1 MQKILLKDLEKNEE
15 VFKTLFTD
23 CDDIIFRKI
32 EIGDVY
38 RVKMTLI
45 YIDGLVNKEYIAEH
59 AIYSLF
65 IEEEIK
71 TFSLKGFK
79 TPLIDIISKEAL
91 TTIDVKEEFHIDNI
105 ANSVLSGDTVILIDK
120 VDKCLVF
127 DSKGWASRS
136 ISEPQTETVI
146 RGPRDGFTESVKV
159 NMTLVRRRIKDTN
172 LKIKMQTVGK
182 RSQTSLAIMYMED
195 IVDKTLVRE
204 VNERLKSVDID
215 AVLDSSMLE
224 NLIED
229 NYMSAFPQIEN
240 TERPDSAAAALYEG
254 RVVIIVD
261 NSPFALIVPATVGT
275 LLQSSEDYYTRWQEA
290 QGVRILRLAAVALS
304 LLSPALYIAIISYHP
319 GLLPT
324 KLTYYLAASRIN
336 VPFPAVVE
344 TFLMEVTIE
353 LIREAGTRISGPIGT
368 TIGIVGGLII
378 GQAAVEAGIVSAI
391 LIIIVAITTI
401 ASFAIPSYEFAAG
414 LRVWRFILILGAAI
428 FGLYGIMLGVILL
441 GTHLIK
447 LNSFG
452 VPFTSPYSGLGVGTG
467 ELKDTLTKAPI
478 QELKERPTFTRPRN
492 KIRMRR
498 SWKDERK

>member
-1 MQKILLKDLEKNEE
+1 MQRILVKDLERNEE
-15 VFKTLFTD
+15 VLKKIFTD
-23 CDDIIFRKI
+23 CDDVAFRRI

-45 YIDGLVNKEYIAEH
+45 YIDGLVQKEYIAEH
-59 AIYSLF
+59 AIFSLF
-65 IEEEIK
+65 VEEEVK
-71 TFSLKGFK
+71 SFSLQGFK

-91 TTIDVKEEFHIDNI
+91 TTIDIKEESRMDNI
-105 ANSVLSGDTVILIDK
+105 INSILSGDTVILIDNIE
-120 VDKCLVF
+120 KCLVF
-127 DSKGWASRS
+127 DSKGWASRGVN
-136 ISEPQTETVI
+136 EPQTETVI

-159 NMTLVRRRIKDTN
+159 NMTLVRRRIKDSN
-172 LKIKMQTVGK
+172 LKIKMETVGR
-182 RSQTSLAIMYMED
+182 RSQTAIAIMYMED
-195 IVDKTLVRE
+195 IVDKGLLQE
-204 VNERLKSVDID
+204 VNERLKSIDID
-215 AVLDSSMLE
+215 AILDSSMLE

-240 TERPDSAAAALYEG
+240 TERPDAVAASLYEG
-254 RVVIIVD
+254 RVAIIVD

-275 LLQSSEDYYTRWQEA
+275 LLQSTEDYYTRWQEA
-290 QGVRILRLAAVALS
+290 QGVRILRLLAVILTV
-304 LLSPALYIAIISYHP
+304 LSPALYVAIISYHP

-336 VPFPAVVE
+336 VPFPSVIE

-353 LIREAGTRISGPIGT
+353 LIRESGTRISGPIGT

-378 GQAAVEAGIVSAI
+378 GQAAVEAGIVSPI
-391 LIIIVAITTI
+391 LIIIVAVTTI
-401 ASFAIPSYEFAAG
+401 ATFAIPSYELSAG
-414 LRVWRFILILGAAI
+414 LRVWRFIFIIGAAI
-428 FGLYGIMLGVILL
+428 FGLYGIMLCVIVL

-452 VPFTSPYSGLGVGTG
+452 VPFTSPYSGLGIDSG
-467 ELKDTLTKAPI
+467 ELKDTLIKAPI
-478 QELKERPTFTRPRN
+478 QELEERPTFTRPRN